1 MLRHNVGGVGHY
13 FIDNDQ
19 EKNTVNPY
27 YTNDEIP
34 VKNNKR
40 IIN

>member
-19 EKNTVNPY
+19 EKNTVNP
-27 YTNDEIP
+27 IM
-34 VKNNKR
+34 VLA
-40 IIN
+40 I